1 MRSVEH
7 KKEVRVYLLSKKLSL
22 DVLME
27 LEDHF
32 LSQIDDLMIQNISFD
47 DAFNEVKQIWS
58 DELRMI
64 KNYSGKE
71 ASAFAKKIKQQKIN
85 QILLQSS
92 LLTIAIVLSIILLV
106 KYNTQ
111 ENFIDLMRYFLF
123 IFMGLPAFHY
133 LFNIKNFHSISKFK
147 PLQINV
153 YQGLNTIIFILSFI
167 IGYGGTS
174 LSKMGG
180 RLFNFVDNATGID
193 CTAFILV
200 CIYSFLYSFGFLS
213 QIAFV
218 KSMKKM
224 KPYFKTFTL

>member
-1 MRSVEH
+1 MISVEH
-7 KKEVRVYLLSKKLSL
+7 KKEVRVYLLSKKISL
-22 DVLME
+22 DLLIE

-47 DAFNEVKQIWS
+47 DAFNDVKQIWS

-92 LLTIAIVLSIILLV
+92 LLTIAIVLSVILLI
-106 KYNTQ
+106 KNNTQ
-111 ENFIDLMRYFLF
+111 ENFINLMRYFLF

-133 LFNIKNFHSISKFK
+133 LFNIKNFLLISKLK

-174 LSKMGG
+174 LLKMGE
-180 RLFNFVDNATGID
+180 RLFNFVDNPTGMG
-193 CTAFILV
+193 CVAFILV
-200 CIYSFLYSFGFLS
+200 CTYSFLYSFGFFS

-218 KSMKKM
+218 KSMKKIN
-224 KPYFKTFTL
+224 PYLKTL